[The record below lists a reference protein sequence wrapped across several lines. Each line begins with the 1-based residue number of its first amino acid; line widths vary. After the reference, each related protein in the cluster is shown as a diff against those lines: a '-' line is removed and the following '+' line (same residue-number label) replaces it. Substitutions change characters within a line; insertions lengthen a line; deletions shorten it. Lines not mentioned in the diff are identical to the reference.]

1 MSNSSTLKI
10 VPLKTRKAEADET
23 LVNGLMQL
31 VERAKR
37 GEIHRMVCVCMG
49 EDGNAAH
56 NVRHH
61 AHHLGLLG
69 AVSIILTDMQRE
81 WTVS

>member
-1 MSNSSTLKI
+1 VTPELCI

-49 EDGNAAH
+49 EATNEAH
-56 NVRHH
+56 NVRHR
-61 AHHLGLLG
+61 AHDLGLVG
-69 AVSIILTDMQRE
+69 AVSIILTTMQAE
-81 WTVS
+81 WTVSG